1 MDAKTYLEQVK
12 VLDIKIKQLEDRLA
26 CLRETAGG
34 AAAIRDD
41 NLTVQVSVQN
51 DIVEKNVLQLVEM
64 QEKIFLEKV
73 RLESTKNA
81 IVEQIQALN
90 DARYVDLLYKRY
102 INLESFEQI
111 SVDMSYD
118 YTYTRALHGE
128 AIGYFETYYSNILHN
143 LT

>member
-12 VLDIKIKQLEDRLA
+12 MLDIKIKQLEDRLA
-26 CLRETAGG
+26 RLRETAGG
-34 AAAIRDD
+34 AAAIRYDKL
-41 NLTVQVSVQN
+41 NVQVSVAT
-51 DIVEKNVLQLVEM
+51 DMVEKNVLRLVEM
-64 QEKIFLEKV
+64 ENKIFEEKV
-73 RLESTKNA
+73 KLEATKNA
-81 IVEQIQALN
+81 IVEQIQGLN

-128 AIGYFETYYSNILHN
+128 AIGYFEMYYSNILHN